1 MSLSIA
7 ETATWAYDLRGEA
20 DMLEYVNCLAGP
32 RNAWV
37 NGAIT
42 LDDGSTITLD
52 PQAGTYSFE
61 FHDGKPVPETRTAT
75 MDPARHPWR
84 TPAPMFPGFDEQLV
98 WRRAIT
104 KTLLQHGFAE
114 NELPANH
121 QMPLTRHHAELIAPG
136 IEQRLQ
142 ETIDG
147 YEPDERIIHLLD
159 HEAERLATALADT
172 ISNDNAADI
181 AALARIRMTAQDQAI
196 REMQAER
203 EKRHQSQTP
212 A

>member
-1 MSLSIA
+1 
-7 ETATWAYDLRGEA
+7 
-20 DMLEYVNCLAGP
+20 
-32 RNAWV
+32 
-37 NGAIT
+37 
-42 LDDGSTITLD
+42 
-52 PQAGTYSFE
+52 
-61 FHDGKPVPETRTAT
+61 
-75 MDPARHPWR
+75 
-84 TPAPMFPGFDEQLV
+84 
-98 WRRAIT
+98 
-104 KTLLQHGFAE
+104 
-114 NELPANH
+114 
-121 QMPLTRHHAELIAPG
+121 MPLTRHHAELIAPG

-159 HEAERLATALADT
+159 HEGERLATALADT